1 MIEHARPSVAG
12 TISWSPESPASS
24 PKVVGM
30 CRGIDR
36 LDLERYPLIDDNSA
50 IKHLGSFGDVEPHS
64 LRHIVQR
71 KPDFNF
77 NNRQF

>member
-1 MIEHARPSVAG
+1 
-12 TISWSPESPASS
+12 
-24 PKVVGM
+24 M